1 MPVLVRSFSYTP
13 HARFSE
19 VFKRGVSFAGHRAQ
33 SVVLVRTLSCTPDAG
48 FSEGFL
54 LPPLMPFLVTSF
66 SYSPLAASV

>member
-33 SVVLVRTLSCTPDAG
+33 SVVLVRTLSCIPDAVLVRG
-48 FSEGFL
+48 FSYTPHARFNEVFL
-54 LPPLMPFLVTSF
+54 LHS
-66 SYSPLAASV
+66 